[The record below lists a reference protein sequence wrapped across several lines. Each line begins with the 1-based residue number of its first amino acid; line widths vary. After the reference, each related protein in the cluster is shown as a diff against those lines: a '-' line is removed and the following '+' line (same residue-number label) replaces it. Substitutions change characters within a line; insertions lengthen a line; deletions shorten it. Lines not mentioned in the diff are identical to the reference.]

1 MMQFL
6 PIAFIII
13 TPKKKTRG
21 MQVFFFAFCCNLR
34 SDLVRP
40 LLYKK

>member
-6 PIAFIII
+6 SIAFIII

-21 MQVFFFAFCCNLR
+21 LQVFFF
-34 SDLVRP
+34 
-40 LLYKK
+40 LLLAAAYGLT